1 MLSPMDIRD
10 KTFNVKMRG
19 FDQDQVNDFL
29 DQIIAD
35 YETVL
40 KDRDEKAAA
49 LKEATEKVTHYE
61 GMKDAMNQAI
71 IVAQEAADRLKQQS
85 EADAQQVQDE
95 AEKNAET
102 LLSEASEKSNR
113 ILTDASD
120 KARQL
125 TIQTEDM
132 KRNAQEFRDHLALLL
147 RAELETVEGT
157 QWTDTI
163 GETAAPAQNEAE
175 ETAQLQEGLDSRGKH
190 SLHSDADASVDM
202 TDVTGGPVPADDDVA
217 EIVFPNDPIA

>member
-29 DQIIAD
+29 DQIITD
-35 YETVL
+35 FETVV
-40 KDRDEKAAA
+40 KERDEKAAA
-49 LKEATEKVTHYE
+49 LKAAEEKVAHYE

-71 IVAQEAADRLKQQS
+71 IVAQEAADRLKEQS

-95 AEKNAET
+95 AERNAEA

-120 KARQL
+120 KARSL
-125 TIQTEDM
+125 TIKTEDM
-132 KRNAQEFRDHLALLL
+132 KRNAQEFRDYLATLLN
-147 RAELETVEGT
+147 AQLETIQGE
-157 QWTDTI
+157 QWNEVI

-175 ETAQLQEGLDSRGKH
+175 EAAQLQESLDSQGAH
-190 SLHSDADASVDM
+190 SLHSNPEASVTPIDLPQ
-202 TDVTGGPVPADDDVA
+202 GPVPADDDVT
-217 EIVFPNDPIA
+217 EIVFPDDPIA